1 MPDRPRESFP
11 DMPPPAQRLESPHTT
26 SGTGRA
32 GETMAG
38 TKSNAFITAR
48 KGFCYLTVKLGRRNA
63 HVMRIRNYTL
73 EAQDKRDMRRLYPDV
88 VFDWKKITRQL
99 AENREAC
106 RRYRS
111 RRRHPATARPAIGGG
126 AFHAAY
132 DPSTR
137 TVYADGVPS
146 HAGGAAALLD
156 AILQIDRELKHAQPP
171 YRTRETTRQRN
182 RDLPWEKNAP
192 ALADPPRRSEATQTA
207 KQRRGRGGLFPPPGF
222 GGTLIGGL

>member
-1 MPDRPRESFP
+1 
-11 DMPPPAQRLESPHTT
+11 
-26 SGTGRA
+26 
-32 GETMAG
+32 MAA

-48 KGFCYLTVKLGRRNA
+48 KGFCYLTVKLGRRNF

-111 RRRHPATARPAIGGG
+111 RRRPPATARPDGYRE

-132 DPSTR
+132 DPITR
-137 TVYADGVPS
+137 TVYAEGVPS
-146 HAGGAAALLD
+146 RAGGAGALLD
-156 AILQIDRELKHAQPP
+156 AILQIDRVL
-171 YRTRETTRQRN
+171 
-182 RDLPWEKNAP
+182 KNAP
-192 ALADPPRRSEATQTA
+192 ASSPASEN
-207 KQRRGRGGLFPPPGF
+207 GREANP
-222 GGTLIGGL
+222 